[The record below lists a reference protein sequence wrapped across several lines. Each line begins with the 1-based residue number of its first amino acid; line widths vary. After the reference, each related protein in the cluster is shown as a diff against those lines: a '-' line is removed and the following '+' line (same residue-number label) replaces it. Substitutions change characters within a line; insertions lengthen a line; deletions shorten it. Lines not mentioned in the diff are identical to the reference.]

1 MWATEDLEFRDLSV
15 TTDVIHLWTTL
26 IPDPYQCLQKN
37 RMEVIYVWV
46 MGSIP
51 LVGSGAPY
59 SLTVALRNWC
69 RARMCFIH
77 FDEHVH
83 VGEWMRDRTA
93 WSDEAGY
100 GKSLWPMT
108 TFWRIEWDWTFFGLQ
123 MSWLMIPEEAI
134 RIRHWWIWCFK
145 RSCQL
150 THTWVGLDIFFG
162 ILEVL
167 CNRAW
172 REIQAMKVGYMEVLH
187 ESRDKEISWS
197 YKKVLTKG

>member
-1 MWATEDLEFRDLSV
+1 M

-26 IPDPYQCLQKN
+26 IPDPYQRLQKN
-37 RMEVIYVWV
+37 RMDVIYVWV

-51 LVGSGAPY
+51 LARSGVLY
-59 SLTVALRNWC
+59 SITVALRNWC

-100 GKSLWPMT
+100 GKSLWLMT

-123 MSWLMIPEEAI
+123 MSWLMILAEAI
-134 RIRHWWIWCFK
+134 RIRHWWIRCFND
-145 RSCQL
+145 L
-150 THTWVGLDIFFG
+150 VNLL
-162 ILEVL
+162 ILESDLIYSLAFLKFYVTEL
-167 CNRAW
+167 EGKSKQW
-172 REIQAMKVGYMEVLH
+172 K
-187 ESRDKEISWS
+187 
-197 YKKVLTKG
+197 